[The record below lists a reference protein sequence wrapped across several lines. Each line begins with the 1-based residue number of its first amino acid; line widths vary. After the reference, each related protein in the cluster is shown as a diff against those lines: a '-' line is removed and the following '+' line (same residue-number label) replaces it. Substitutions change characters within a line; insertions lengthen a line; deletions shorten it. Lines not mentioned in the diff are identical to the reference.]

1 MIPVDQEVGSGHV
14 TVTEPEVG
22 ADYVTPTKPEVGPLA
37 SSWGHRVPS

>member
-1 MIPVDQEVGSGHV
+1 MTPVDQEVGPGHV